1 MGRLRADMTDITNEV
16 AGKSVSH
23 VTQADPQRLAIH
35 FTDDSVLA
43 IALLHGHLTAALTCG
58 RGESPSDHRHNGPQ
72 PTRRQ
77 RDYLEFIARYI
88 LRYGV
93 SPAESDI
100 ARYFLV
106 SAPSVNQMIQM
117 LERRGFITRQSGI
130 PRSIAIVDNR
140 KDLVSPPQA
149 AAAGGLRPNNA
160 LHRTGARVARPASE
174 SVRRTTAGF
183 AG

>member
-16 AGKSVSH
+16 SGKSVSH
-23 VTQADPQRLAIH
+23 VTQPDPQRLEIH
-35 FTDDSVLA
+35 FSDDSVLA

-58 RGESPSDHRHNGPQ
+58 RGDSTSDRRHNGPQ

-100 ARYFLV
+100 ARHFLV
-106 SAPSVNQMIQM
+106 SAPSVNQMVQM

-130 PRSIAIVDNR
+130 PRSITIVDDR
-140 KDLVSPPQA
+140 KDLVRPPQA

-160 LHRTGARVARPASE
+160 LHRTGARVARSG
-174 SVRRTTAGF
+174 R
-183 AG
+183 

>member
-16 AGKSVSH
+16 SGKSVSH
-23 VTQADPQRLAIH
+23 VMQPDPQRLEIH

-43 IALLHGHLTAALTCG
+43 IALLHGHLTAAQTCG
-58 RGESPSDHRHNGPQ
+58 RDDSTSDRRHNGPQ

-100 ARYFLV
+100 ARHFLV
-106 SAPSVNQMIQM
+106 SAPSVNQMVQM
-117 LERRGFITRQSGI
+117 LERRGFITRQPGI
-130 PRSIAIVDNR
+130 PRSITIVVDR
-140 KDLVSPPQA
+140 RDLVRPPQA
-149 AAAGGLRPNNA
+149 APAGGLRTNNA
-160 LHRTGARVARPASE
+160 LHRTGARVARSG
-174 SVRRTTAGF
+174 R
-183 AG
+183 

>member
-1 MGRLRADMTDITNEV
+1 MGRVRANLTDVTKEV
-16 AGKSVSH
+16 SGKSVSH
-23 VTQADPQRLAIH
+23 VTQPDPQRLEIH

-43 IALLHGHLTAALTCG
+43 VALLDGHLTAALTRG
-58 RGESPSDHRHNGPQ
+58 RGDSTSERCHNGPQ

-100 ARYFLV
+100 ARHFLV
-106 SAPSVNQMIQM
+106 SAPSVNQMVQM

-130 PRSIAIVDNR
+130 PRSITMVDDR
-140 KDLVSPPQA
+140 KDRVRTSQA
-149 AAAGGLRPNNA
+149 AATGDLTPNNT
-160 LHRTGARVARPASE
+160 LHRTGARV
-174 SVRRTTAGF
+174 VRSGR
-183 AG
+183 

>member
-1 MGRLRADMTDITNEV
+1 MGRLRVDMTDITNEV
-16 AGKSVSH
+16 SGKSVSH
-23 VTQADPQRLAIH
+23 VTQPDPRRVEIC

-58 RGESPSDHRHNGPQ
+58 RGDSTSDRLHDGPQ

-100 ARYFLV
+100 ARHFLV
-106 SAPSVNQMIQM
+106 SAPSVNQMVQM
-117 LERRGFITRQSGI
+117 LERRGFITRQSGV
-130 PRSIAIVDNR
+130 PRSIAIVDDR
-140 KDLVSPPQA
+140 KDLAPPPEG
-149 AAAGGLRPNNA
+149 AAAGGLRPTNA
-160 LHRTGARVARPASE
+160 LHRTG
-174 SVRRTTAGF
+174 VRRARSGR
-183 AG
+183 

>member
-1 MGRLRADMTDITNEV
+1 MGGLRTDMTDITNEV
-16 AGKSVSH
+16 SGKSVSH
-23 VTQADPQRLAIH
+23 VTQPDPRRLEIH

-43 IALLHGHLTAALTCG
+43 IALLHGHLTAGLTSG
-58 RGESPSDHRHNGPQ
+58 PGDSTSDRRHNGPQ

-100 ARYFLV
+100 ARHFLV

-117 LERRGFITRQSGI
+117 LERHGFIARQRGI
-130 PRSIAIVDNR
+130 PRSITIADHQQHPVR
-140 KDLVSPPQA
+140 RQEA
-149 AAAGGLRPNNA
+149 EATGGLRPNNA
-160 LHRTGARVARPASE
+160 LHRSGARVARSG
-174 SVRRTTAGF
+174 R
-183 AG
+183 

>member
-1 MGRLRADMTDITNEV
+1 MRRLRADMTDITNEV
-16 AGKSVSH
+16 SGKSVSH
-23 VTQADPQRLAIH
+23 VTQLDPQRLAIH

-43 IALLHGHLTAALTCG
+43 IALLHGHLTAALTHG
-58 RGESPSDHRHNGPQ
+58 RGEPSDHRPAGPQ

-88 LRYGV
+88 LRYGR

-100 ARYFLV
+100 ARHFLV

-130 PRSIAIVDNR
+130 PRSITIVDNR

-149 AAAGGLRPNNA
+149 AAVGGLRPNNA
-160 LHRTGARVARPASE
+160 LHRTGARVARSG
-174 SVRRTTAGF
+174 R
-183 AG
+183 